1 MNEDKEDN
9 KHLENDVIQRHDD
22 HIYPSFHR
30 HRFSDPFQS
39 LSQKECH
46 YQYNPFIY
54 PNPIIKT

>member
-1 MNEDKEDN
+1 MT
-9 KHLENDVIQRHDD
+9 LFQRHDD